1 MGAVWLRAA
10 LKGYDGIFPPE
21 APKPTAGELIHRWR
35 RVIAGGP
42 PSTTALVAC
51 HGTAGAVVGTVEA
64 MSDVDGPYNAHLRR
78 LYVDPGHW
86 GRGIGRR
93 LHDAAL
99 DRLRSAG
106 HGLAAPW
113 VIEANE
119 RARSM
124 YERWG
129 WRPTSERQART
140 RAWTRSATSAR
151 CDGTGRPPRRAPR
164 PPPRAG
170 CRTDTGPAP
179 AAGTVPASL
188 R

>member
-51 HGTAGAVVGTVEA
+51 HGTAGAVVGTVAA

-99 DRLRSAG
+99 DHLRTGG
-106 HGLAAPW
+106 HPVVALW
-113 VIEANE
+113 VLEGNV

-129 WRPTSERQART
+129 WRATPARK
-140 RAWTRSATSAR
+140 
-151 CDGTGRPPRRAPR
+151 
-164 PPPRAG
+164 
-170 CRTDTGPAP
+170 PAYP
-179 AAGTVPASL
+179 GVDEVL
-188 R
+188 YVRNL